1 MLLHPDRFLTLADF
15 RAYVTSQELVS
26 QLYRP
31 GTKRPIM
38 SSSIQ
43 TTVFSIRFGLR
54 NEAIVSLIW
63 DF

>member
-43 TTVFSIRFGLR
+43 IPCVPFDLDSEMRL
-54 NEAIVSLIW
+54 L
-63 DF
+63 